1 MTIYE
6 FPSNFLWGAATA
18 AYQIEGAWNA
28 DGKGE
33 SIWDRF
39 SHTPGKIEDGSSG
52 DVACDHYHRYLEDI
66 ALMRHLGLKAYRFS
80 TSWPRVLP
88 QGQGKI
94 NPLGLDF
101 YDRLVDKLLA
111 ANIQPFLTLFHW
123 DFPQA
128 LQDAGGWL
136 KREHCYAFADYAALL
151 VKRLGDRVCHWA
163 TFNEPGVVVYDGHV
177 VGLHAP
183 GIQDPSVE
191 FQVAHHLLLAHGLA
205 VQAMRAVNPGLQTGI
220 VLNEWLAD
228 PASNDPADVAAAE
241 HVWQRHSTFFLDGLF
256 KAHYPEHL
264 YAEGRKTLANV
275 YPGDLALIA
284 QKLDFFGLNSYSRHV
299 IGAQGR
305 VHPVPGSEY
314 TEMDWEVCAPA
325 QRRLLNKLNHEYDLP
340 PIYITENGAAFK
352 DVLSP
357 DGKIHDERRLD
368 YLRQHFVQTRLAMQ
382 DGVDVRGY
390 FVWSLL
396 DNFEWGH
403 GYTKRFGIVGVDY
416 ATQQR
421 TVKDSGEWYRQV
433 IANNA
438 VEG

>member
-1 MTIYE
+1 MTIYK
-6 FPSNFLWGAATA
+6 FPSDFLWGAATA
-18 AYQIEGAWNA
+18 AYQIEGAWDE

-33 SIWDRF
+33 SVWDRF

-52 DVACDHYHRYLEDI
+52 EVACDHYHRYPEDI

-88 QGQGKI
+88 EGQGVI

-111 ANIQPFLTLFHW
+111 ANIEPFLTLFHW

-128 LQDAGGWL
+128 LQERGGWL
-136 KREHCYAFADYAALL
+136 NRDHCYAFADYAALL
-151 VKRLGDRVCHWA
+151 VKRLGDRVRHWA

-183 GIQDPSVE
+183 GIQDPSIAS
-191 FQVAHHLLLAHGLA
+191 QVGHHLLLAHGLA
-205 VQAMRAVNPGLQTGI
+205 VQAMRAIDPGLQAGV
-220 VLNEWLAD
+220 VLNEWLAE
-228 PASNDPADVAAAE
+228 PPSNDPADVVAAE
-241 HVWQRHSTFFLDGLF
+241 HAWQQHSTFFLDGLF
-256 KAHYPEHL
+256 KAHYPPHL
-264 YAEGRKTLANV
+264 YAEGALSNV
-275 YPGDLALIA
+275 RPGDLALIS

-325 QRRLLNKLNHEYDLP
+325 MRRLLNKLNDEYDLP

-357 DGKIHDERRLD
+357 DGKIHDERLLD
-368 YLRQHFVQTRLAMQ
+368 YLRQHFIQARLAMQ
-382 DGVDVRGY
+382 DGVDLRGY

-416 ATQQR
+416 DTQTR

-438 VEG
+438 VES